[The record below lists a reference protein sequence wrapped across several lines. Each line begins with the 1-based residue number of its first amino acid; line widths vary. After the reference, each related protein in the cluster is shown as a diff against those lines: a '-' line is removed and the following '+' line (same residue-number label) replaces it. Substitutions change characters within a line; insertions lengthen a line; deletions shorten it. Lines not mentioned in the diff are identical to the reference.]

1 MLTKA
6 GSLNLSRNSQNGML
20 TGTSFGNITD
30 ELSYNSFGEAA
41 AYKAFS
47 SAANIFSVNY
57 TRDDLGS
64 PYSVPFDHVNE

>member
-1 MLTKA
+1 
-6 GSLNLSRNSQNGML
+6 ML